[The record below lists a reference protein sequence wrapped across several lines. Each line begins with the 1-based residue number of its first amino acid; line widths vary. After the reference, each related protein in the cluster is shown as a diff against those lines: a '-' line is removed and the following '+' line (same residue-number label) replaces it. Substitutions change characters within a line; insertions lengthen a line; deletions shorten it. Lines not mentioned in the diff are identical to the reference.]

1 MSLIKNQKNIKIFIE
16 NNVNLLK
23 IWKVGIFMN
32 REEIGMFIATLRK
45 EKKLTQEE
53 LAERLGVTN
62 KTISRWETGKY
73 MPDLS
78 LLSELSKELGVTI
91 NDLLN
96 GERIDKDELE
106 EKTEENIVE
115 TINYAQIIIKKSN
128 RKLLIVISSCI
139 LFAIGLFGIFD
150 YIYFSPGIYY
160 EGDVSKWEDSFP
172 NHSAYELGLNSGEM
186 PVFKDPNKALK
197 QAKVDYSDAIKE
209 ISKKFK
215 LLPLTKYTYK
225 QYGMYG
231 WQVASD
237 NEMINEQG
245 RKLSQFLDIYENS
258 F

>member
-1 MSLIKNQKNIKIFIE
+1 MSLRKNQKNIKIFIE

-115 TINYAQIIIKKSN
+115 TINYAQIIIKN
-128 RKLLIVISSCI
+128 QI
-139 LFAIGLFGIFD
+139 
-150 YIYFSPGIYY
+150 
-160 EGDVSKWEDSFP
+160 
-172 NHSAYELGLNSGEM
+172 
-186 PVFKDPNKALK
+186 
-197 QAKVDYSDAIKE
+197 
-209 ISKKFK
+209 
-215 LLPLTKYTYK
+215 
-225 QYGMYG
+225 
-231 WQVASD
+231 
-237 NEMINEQG
+237 
-245 RKLSQFLDIYENS
+245 ENY
-258 F
+258 

>member
-1 MSLIKNQKNIKIFIE
+1 MSLRKNQKNIKIFIE

-115 TINYAQIIIKKSN
+115 TINHAQIIIKKSN

-172 NHSAYELGLNSGEM
+172 NHSAYELGLNSGGM

>member
-1 MSLIKNQKNIKIFIE
+1 M
-16 NNVNLLK
+16 
-23 IWKVGIFMN
+23 
-32 REEIGMFIATLRK
+32 
-45 EKKLTQEE
+45 
-53 LAERLGVTN
+53 
-62 KTISRWETGKY
+62 
-73 MPDLS
+73 
-78 LLSELSKELGVTI
+78 
-91 NDLLN
+91 
-96 GERIDKDELE
+96 
-106 EKTEENIVE
+106 
-115 TINYAQIIIKKSN
+115 
-128 RKLLIVISSCI
+128 CI
-139 LFAIGLFGIFD
+139 RDRFD

-172 NHSAYELGLNSGEM
+172 NHSAYELGLNSGGM

>member
-1 MSLIKNQKNIKIFIE
+1 
-16 NNVNLLK
+16 
-23 IWKVGIFMN
+23 MN

-45 EKKLTQEE
+45 EKKMTQEE
-53 LAERLGVTN
+53 LAEKLGVTN

-78 LLSELSKELGVTI
+78 LLSDLSKELGVTI

-96 GERIDKDELE
+96 GERIDKNELE

-115 TINYAQIIIKKSN
+115 TINYAQKIIKKSN
-128 RKLLIVISSCI
+128 RKLLIVIGSCI
-139 LFAIGLFGIFD
+139 IFAIGIFGIFD

-172 NHSAYELGLNSGEM
+172 NHSAYELGLNSEGM
-186 PVFKDPNKALK
+186 PVFKDPNKALN

-209 ISKKFK
+209 IRRKFK